1 MVNAVKT
8 YKSTDQG
15 APVLTGEVGKL
26 IDLLTAVLV
35 DGYATASV
43 SGITRSG
50 SVATVTLADANSS
63 LTTGDW
69 VTIAGANQADY
80 NGEHQI
86 TVTSG
91 TTFTYAV
98 ANSPATPATGT
109 ITYKKSGAGW
119 TKPFTGTNKAAF
131 RGAATNNS
139 AQFYVR
145 LDESGGTTGG
155 QKECAV
161 RAYESMSDVDTGTGP
176 FPTVAQAANGLCWR
190 KSNTADSTARAWTV
204 VADDRGFYLQ
214 VNHGGTA
221 ATTSMQYFGWFPS
234 YKAADA
240 YNCVLAGDATFNT
253 ATAVSG
259 LMLGGRWNAMTMRTE
274 CCIARS
280 GSQIGGAIGAMALG
294 VGAGTND
301 SPLGSTASTSVVYPN
316 ASDDALWQVPVLIC
330 DGGNNVRGR
339 FPGAYAHAH
348 AVIPVNNY
356 DLVSGVN
363 GLPGVTEIALDGKS
377 SGTPGMLFID
387 ITGPWA

>member
-119 TKPFTGTNKAAF
+119 TKPFTGTNKAVFYPGSA
-131 RGAATNNS
+131 NNS
-139 AQFYVR
+139 ARFYLRV
-145 LDESGGTTGG
+145 DDSGGTAGG
-155 QKECAV
+155 ALEVAV
-161 RAYESMSDVDTGTGP
+161 RGYESMGDVDTGSGD
-176 FPTVAQAANGLCWR
+176 FPTAANAASGLCWR
-190 KSNTADSTARAWTV
+190 KSATANSTARAWCI
-204 VADDRGFYLQ
+204 VADDRGFYIQ
-214 VNHGGTA
+214 INAGATA
-221 ATTSMQYFGWFPS
+221 ATTSVNYFGWFPS
-234 YKAADA
+234 NKPGDV
-240 YNCVLAGDATFNT
+240 YNCVLTGATTFNSSSL
-253 ATAVSG
+253 AEG
-259 LMLGGRWNAMTMRTE
+259 LGGIAGVDAFSALFSVS
-274 CCIARS
+274 IARS
-280 GSQIGGAIGAMALG
+280 YSQLGSGIGGRTVSFLPAASALG
-294 VGAGTND
+294 AGG
-301 SPLGSTASTSVVYPN
+301 GSSSDILYPN
-316 ASDDALWQVPVLIC
+316 PQDSALWVLPVFV
-330 DGGNNVRGR
+330 GEAGNSIRGR
-339 FPGAYAHAH
+339 YPGAYVHVHTTMPFA
-348 AVIPVNNY
+348 NY
-356 DLVSGVN
+356 DKASN
-363 GLPGVTEIALDGKS
+363 IAGLPGVVCMSLDCKNS
-377 SGTPGMLFID
+377 SSAGQLLVD
-387 ITGPWA
+387 ITGPWS